1 MGEMK
6 LEVNK
11 EQEGEE
17 KEGKKMMEM
26 MGGRIKDVKGIKIGN
41 NKMKR
46 RKKGCRVMIC
56 EEGEKDG
63 VDVRGQEKG
72 KREKDMIEKIN
83 LVKKVKE
90 IMI

>member
-1 MGEMK
+1 
-6 LEVNK
+6 
-11 EQEGEE
+11 
-17 KEGKKMMEM
+17 MMEM

-63 VDVRGQEKG
+63 VDVRG
-72 KREKDMIEKIN
+72 
-83 LVKKVKE
+83 
-90 IMI
+90 